1 MVKNS
6 PANAGD
12 TSSIPGQGIKI
23 LYATWYGQ
31 IKKKKKRI
39 QLPMQGTEIQSL
51 VWEDSTCSGATKLI
65 CCNYEVCALEP
76 TSHSY

>member
-23 LYATWYGQ
+23 LYAAWYGQ
-31 IKKKKKRI
+31 IKKKKKKRI

-51 VWEDSTCSGATKLI
+51 V
-65 CCNYEVCALEP
+65 
-76 TSHSY
+76 